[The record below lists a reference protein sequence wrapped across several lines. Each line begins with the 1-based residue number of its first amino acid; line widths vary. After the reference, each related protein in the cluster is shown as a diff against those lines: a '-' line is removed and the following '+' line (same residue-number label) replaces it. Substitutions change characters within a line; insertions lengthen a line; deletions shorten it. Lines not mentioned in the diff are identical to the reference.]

1 MYQRMP
7 LLVGHQP
14 TAERLTGCQPHLL
27 LSIFDSVVLLIMLM
41 YSEAI
46 LISGGT
52 TATTGLGFTYRE
64 SNLNFYTKIYSAMNN
79 ICHLAKSDETCIE
92 DQ

>member
-1 MYQRMP
+1 
-7 LLVGHQP
+7 
-14 TAERLTGCQPHLL
+14 
-27 LSIFDSVVLLIMLM
+27 MLM

-46 LISGGT
+46 LISGGS

-79 ICHLAKSDETCIE
+79 ICHVEKSDETCIE
-92 DQ
+92 DQWIFLGFLFRKDGILVVAGARVVMDLVCELE

>member
-1 MYQRMP
+1 
-7 LLVGHQP
+7 
-14 TAERLTGCQPHLL
+14 
-27 LSIFDSVVLLIMLM
+27 MLM

-79 ICHLAKSDETCIE
+79 ICHVAESDE
-92 DQ
+92 DQWIFLGFLFRKDGILIVAGVRVVMDLVCELE